1 MNNNDEVYIINYNG
15 QYILSLVI
23 LVGKT
28 QINNED
34 VYIVSRQLNGTEHA
48 VTEYYCEHCVFKTKK
63 EAYKSIIDS
72 IDLDDCKN
80 ISIEVLDERPKLN
93 KEVNY

>member
-34 VYIVSRQLNGTEHA
+34 VYIVSTSSL
-48 VTEYYCEHCVFKTKK
+48 
-63 EAYKSIIDS
+63 
-72 IDLDDCKN
+72 L
-80 ISIEVLDERPKLN
+80 RPRP
-93 KEVNY
+93 